1 MAGSFPLNSVSST
14 QATGALSV
22 SPLPHLGEIL
32 ALSTALIWAISVI
45 LFKKSGETVH
55 PIALN
60 LFKNVLAALL
70 IVPTLWI
77 AEGGLDFPFGREELT
92 LLLISGA
99 LGIGIADTL
108 FFMSLNRLGA
118 ALSSIVDCLYSP
130 LVIMAAMIWL
140 GERLSLWQLIGV
152 GLIIAAVFEATHTR
166 HADHTT
172 RRGRWW
178 GVAWGVLAMAFMA
191 VGIVMAK
198 PVLEVS
204 SLWWVMLIR
213 LLGGIAT
220 LGVIL
225 LFNRARV
232 AILQSLLI
240 RSGWGYLLSG
250 SFTGAYLA
258 LITWLAGMKYTQAS
272 QASAL
277 NQTSNIF
284 VFILAAVFLKE
295 RMTTQ
300 RIIGI
305 ALAIVGV
312 YLVTFA

>member
-1 MAGSFPLNSVSST
+1 V
-14 QATGALSV
+14 
-22 SPLPHLGEIL
+22 LPHLGEIL
-32 ALSTALIWAISVI
+32 ALTTAVIWAASVI

-60 LFKNVLAALL
+60 LFKNVLAGLL
-70 IVPTLWI
+70 LVPTVWI
-77 AEGGLDFPFGREELT
+77 AEGSLDFPFDT
-92 LLLISGA
+92 STATVLLFSGA

-130 LVIMAAMIWL
+130 MVIAAAMIWL
-140 GERLSLWQLIGV
+140 GERLSLWQGV
-152 GLIIAAVFEATHTR
+152 GVVLIIAAVWEATHTR
-166 HADHTT
+166 HTDSHSA
-172 RRGRWW
+172 RGIWW
-178 GVAWGVLAMAFMA
+178 GVAWGVSSMAFMA
-191 VGIVMAK
+191 VGIVVAK
-198 PVLEVS
+198 PLLEVN
-204 SLWWVMLIR
+204 SLWWVMLVR
-213 LLGGIAT
+213 MLGGILT
-220 LGVIL
+220 LVVIL
-225 LFNRARV
+225 LFKTDRK
-232 AILQSLLI
+232 AILSSLMI
-240 RSGWGYLLSG
+240 RRGWGYLLTG
-250 SFTGAYLA
+250 SFIGAYLA

-272 QASAL
+272 QAAAL

-305 ALAIVGV
+305 ALAIIGV